1 MNCSNYSLLIS
12 AQLDGQIRPSERAL
26 LNHHLNECAACRQY
40 ASDLHQ
46 QTRQLQAINASPL
59 SPKQAQEMQA
69 ATLWA
74 IQIEARRQLIEVR
87 GREEYKANWRIRL
100 FSRSFAAVTS
110 LLLLLMLINSI
121 LRPAHRA
128 FAFFQAAAQTVIQP
142 SNGDEEI
149 AQLKDLLL
157 PPAPS
162 PRPILD
168 PHGTLIGF
176 TKEMDE
182 EQFAVI
188 ALVGTDGRASVKHV
202 IEAPNDPE
210 VIHKLQHVLNEQA
223 NFRPAYI
230 RGKYMPADAILM
242 FSRITISG

>member
-1 MNCSNYSLLIS
+1 MNCRNYSLLIS
-12 AQLDGQIRPSERAL
+12 AQVDGHIRPSERAL
-26 LNHHLNECAACRQY
+26 LNHHLNECEACRQY
-40 ASDLHQ
+40 ASELHQ
-46 QTRQLQAINASPL
+46 QTEQLRLLHATAL
-59 SPKQAQEMQA
+59 TEKQAQEMQA

-74 IQIEARRQLIEVR
+74 MQIEARRQLLETR
-87 GREEYKANWRIRL
+87 WREERKANWRIRL
-100 FSRSFAAVTS
+100 FSRSFAAAAS

-128 FAFFQAAAQTVIQP
+128 FAFFRAAAQVVQP
-142 SNGDEEI
+142 SNSDEEI

-176 TKEMDE
+176 TKEVNE
-182 EQFAVI
+182 EQFTVI
-188 ALVGTDGRASVKHV
+188 AWVGTDGRASVKYV
-202 IEAPNDPE
+202 IEPPNDPE
-210 VIHKLQHVLNEQA
+210 VIHKLAHALNKQP

-242 FSRITISG
+242 FSRVTISG

>member
-1 MNCSNYSLLIS
+1 MNCRNYSLLIS
-12 AQLDGQIRPSERAL
+12 AQLDGEIRPAEQAL
-26 LNHHLNECAACRQY
+26 LNHHINECETCRQY
-40 ASDLHQ
+40 SQELYQ
-46 QTRQLQAINASPL
+46 QSEQLRFLRTRTLGD
-59 SPKQAQEMQA
+59 KQKQEMQA
-69 ATLWA
+69 ATIWA
-74 IQIEARRQLIEVR
+74 LQIEARKQLTENR
-87 GREEYKANWRIRL
+87 LREERKANWHIRL

-110 LLLLLMLINSI
+110 LVLLLILINSI

-128 FAFFQAAAQTVIQP
+128 FAFFRTAAQTAINP
-142 SNGDEEI
+142 NTGDEEL

-157 PPAPS
+157 PTAPS

-176 TKEMDE
+176 TKEVEE

-188 ALVGTDGRASVKHV
+188 AWVGADGRASVKHV
-202 IEAPNDPE
+202 IEAPNNPE
-210 VIHKLQHVLNEQA
+210 VIHKLSHVLNQQA

-242 FSRITISG
+242 FSRVTISG

>member
-1 MNCSNYSLLIS
+1 MNCRTYSLLIS

-26 LNHHLNECAACRQY
+26 LNHHLNECEACRQY
-40 ASDLHQ
+40 ACDLHE
-46 QTRQLQAINASPL
+46 QTRQLQSIRSAAL
-59 SPKQAQEMQA
+59 SDKQAREMQT

-74 IQIEARRQLIEVR
+74 MQIEARRQLLEAR
-87 GREEYKANWRIRL
+87 GREEHKANWHIRL
-100 FSRSFAAVTS
+100 FSRSFASVTS

-157 PPAPS
+157 PLAPS
-162 PRPILD
+162 ARPILD
-168 PHGTLIGF
+168 PHGTLIVF
-176 TKEMDE
+176 TKEMD

-188 ALVGTDGRASVKHV
+188 ALVGADGRASVKRV

-230 RGKYMPADAILM
+230 RGKYMPADTILM